1 MKLACLLFL
10 GNGVISRHGGG
21 NPFRPA
27 ARGPLPFL
35 VPVKPVDPAP
45 VCPALD
51 VGAVAGQEL
60 PAAGWAARIEFGVLR
75 VLGALLAL
83 TVVVCFLGAQHIAH
97 TREKHALGRQ
107 LRQKEIELRA
117 ITQAYR
123 SLESEK
129 ELLAAL
135 MCPRATAEV
144 ARADA
149 VRAAAVGQRSRSGG
163 APQGKAVPARAS
175 SDIPSSRRSQVANA
189 RPVVRRGEIRG

>member
-10 GNGVISRHGGG
+10 GDGVISRHGGG
-21 NPFRPA
+21 NPFRLA
-27 ARGPLPFL
+27 ERGPLPFL

-51 VGAVAGQEL
+51 AGAVAGQE
-60 PAAGWAARIEFGVLR
+60 PPPEGWAARIELGVLR
-75 VLGALLAL
+75 VLGALLAM
-83 TVVVCFLGAQHIAH
+83 TVVVCCLGAQHIAH

-123 SLESEK
+123 SLEAQK
-129 ELLAAL
+129 ELLAAQ
-135 MCPRATAEV
+135 MRPRAAAEV
-144 ARADA
+144 ARARA
-149 VRAAAVGQRSRSGG
+149 VQASAVGQRSRSGG
-163 APQGKAVPARAS
+163 GPQGKAVPARAS
-175 SDIPSSRRSQVANA
+175 SDVPSNRSSQVANA